1 MKLLIVAD
9 KFMDI
14 KALNHHRLLSAIP
27 VSLEAESGSA

>member
-14 KALNHHRLLSAIP
+14 KALNHHHPLSTILMF
-27 VSLEAESGSA
+27 LEAESGCA